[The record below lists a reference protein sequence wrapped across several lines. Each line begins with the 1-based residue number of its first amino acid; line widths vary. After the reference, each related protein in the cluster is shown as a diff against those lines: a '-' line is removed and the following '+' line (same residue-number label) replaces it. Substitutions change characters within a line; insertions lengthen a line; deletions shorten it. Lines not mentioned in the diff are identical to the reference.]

1 MEINDEKFNAIA
13 AEIIKKA
20 GLFKCPV
27 CGHTDG
33 FDFKP
38 YQYVIME
45 GDVENGSVS
54 LGGSIIKSFIGT
66 CPYCSYMLSFDIGK
80 IEKKLSEQHK

>member
-1 MEINDEKFNAIA
+1 MEMTDEKFNSLTS
-13 AEIIKKA
+13 EIIKNA
-20 GLFKCPV
+20 GLFKCPI

-38 YQYVIME
+38 YQYVIVQGE
-45 GDVENGSVS
+45 TLNDSVQ

-66 CPYCSYMLSFDIGK
+66 CPHCSYMISFNIDK
-80 IEKKLSEQHK
+80 IEKKLSTKVK